1 MIGMMMRE
9 IKVPSVNVEV
19 KLSLI
24 PASVRAYNVPYSL
37 A

>member
-1 MIGMMMRE
+1 MAGMMMRE

-24 PASVRAYNVPYSL
+24 PAIARAYNVPYSL